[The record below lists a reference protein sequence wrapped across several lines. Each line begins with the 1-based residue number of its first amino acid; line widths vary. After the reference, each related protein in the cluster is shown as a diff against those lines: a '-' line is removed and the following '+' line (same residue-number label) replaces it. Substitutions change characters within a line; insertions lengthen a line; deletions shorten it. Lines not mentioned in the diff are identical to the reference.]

1 MALIS
6 GQRITYGYDNTATT
20 YDGTNE
26 ALDISGALSTLNPYD
41 YPLLA
46 ALGSDGFTPTQVK
59 HEWLEDEHAGM
70 SATSTDTDLNDAD
83 ANSTVITLA
92 TAGDYLKF
100 RAGTIASASADI
112 VRISSTA
119 GSELAPVTTSVSN
132 DITVTRGAFSGS
144 SPVDHTGYTKT
155 ITVIGRFQP
164 QGLTTVGASIT
175 TIKANKYNYT
185 QIYEDSYKASATQQ
199 STAKFT
205 AQDDR
210 AYEFSKMM
218 VKAST
223 LLERSWLFGTRTA
236 HSATSG
242 GTAAGIRETIST
254 NAYAKAG
261 AALTQTH
268 LEDALVDIA
277 QAGGDGS
284 YLAVVGSIQQRRI
297 NTFLDGYREVDYSD
311 EVLGTAVRRYKTNF
325 GSVDVLLD
333 RHMPTDEVW
342 ILDEEKIGFGPLN
355 GRALATTKLPPLSRE
370 YDVWQISGE
379 YVSEV
384 HLEAGHA
391 RIHTLATTGL
401 F

>member
-20 YDGTNE
+20 YDGANE

-46 ALGSDGFTPTQVK
+46 ALGQDGFTATQVK

-70 SATSTDTDLNDAD
+70 SSSSTDTDLNDATED
-83 ANSTVITLA
+83 STVITLA

-100 RAGTIASASADI
+100 RGGTIASASADI
-112 VRISSTA
+112 VRIYSTA
-119 GSELAPVTTSVSN
+119 GEELAPVTATADN
-132 DITVTRGAFSGS
+132 TITVTRGAFSGS
-144 SPVDHTGYTKT
+144 NAVDHTGYTKY
-155 ITVIGRFQP
+155 IVVVGRFQP

-185 QIYEDSYKASATQQ
+185 QIYQDSYKASATQAA
-199 STAKFT
+199 TAKFT

-218 VKAST
+218 VRAST

-236 HSATSG
+236 HSSSSG
-242 GTAAGIRETIST
+242 GTAAGIRETITT
-254 NAYAKAG
+254 NVYAKAG

-297 NTFLDGYREVDYSD
+297 NTFLDGYRQASYTDETLGNFVTRYRTRFGDMDLMWDRNMPDD
-311 EVLGTAVRRYKTNF
+311 EVLIITRSNCKMGWLR
-325 GSVDVLLD
+325 
-333 RHMPTDEVW
+333 
-342 ILDEEKIGFGPLN
+342 PL
-355 GRALATTKLPPLSRE
+355 GQSPIPVTSRE
-370 YDVWQISGE
+370 SQTWEVTGEFTFETRLEKTHAQITG
-379 YVSEV
+379 
-384 HLEAGHA
+384 
-391 RIHTLATTGL
+391 LATTGL
-401 F
+401 Y